1 MSAESRLRWQCRRG
15 MRELDILLERY
26 LHNVY
31 PDSVA
36 NEKSAF
42 QQFLKL
48 SDPELAAYLLRD
60 VPHDDALT
68 SNVIA
73 RILGRTPA

>member
-1 MSAESRLRWQCRRG
+1 MSDFSKLHWQCRRG

-26 LHNVY
+26 LKNCY
-31 PDSVA
+31 ADSG
-36 NEKSAF
+36 NTEKSAF
-42 QQFLKL
+42 RQLLSL
-48 SDPELAAYLLRD
+48 SDPELAGYLLRG

-73 RILGRTPA
+73 RILGRTLT